1 VIGPVF
7 RTGFLNL
14 VHSRV
19 DLLLTFLVPIAFFT
33 VFTLIFERGVGTTRE
48 LPIVIADE
56 GGSAASRELSR
67 RLGEQAGLRLHW
79 PGGQPAA
86 PVTREAAEHA
96 IRGGFAR
103 AAIVIPPGWPQP
115 EAAGR
120 AAPSTVLPLEILL
133 DTSDPIAGRVIQALL
148 VQEAAAVAR
157 GGPGPDT
164 ESLPL
169 QVVDL
174 LAEDKSN
181 PIVAV
186 HAAGIAVMFLLFGAV
201 GAAGTL
207 IDEEQT
213 GTLER
218 LLTTR
223 ASMTSLLLG
232 KWLFL
237 TCLGVV
243 QVTAMFAFGQAAF
256 DADLTGHLP
265 GFGVMTIVTAM
276 ASSSFALLLAAA
288 CRSRAQL
295 NGVAIVVVLCMSAL
309 GGSMIPRYV
318 MSDELQQI
326 GLLTFNAWALDG
338 YMKVFWLELPLVDL
352 APQAAVLGASA
363 LVLFGAARA
372 LAGRWQTR

>member
-1 VIGPVF
+1 MIGPVF
-7 RTGFLNL
+7 RTGVLNL
-14 VHSRV
+14 LHSRV
-19 DLLLTFLVPIAFFT
+19 DILLTFLVPIAFFT
-33 VFTLIFERGVGTTRE
+33 VFTLIFDRGVGTTRE

-56 GGSAASRELSR
+56 DGSGAGRELGR

-79 PGGQPAA
+79 PGGEPGA

-96 IRGGFAR
+96 IRGGFAK

-120 AAPSTVLPLEILL
+120 AVRPPALPLEILL
-133 DTSDPIAGRVIQALL
+133 DTSDPIAGRIIQALL
-148 VQEAAAVAR
+148 VQQAAAVAL
-157 GGPGPDT
+157 GGPEP
-164 ESLPL
+164 EAEALPVH
-169 QVVDL
+169 VVDL

-181 PIVAV
+181 PVVAV

-218 LLTTR
+218 LLATR
-223 ASMTSLLLG
+223 ATMTGLLLG

-265 GFGVMTIVTAM
+265 GFGVMTVVTAM
-276 ASSSFALLLAAA
+276 AASSFALLLATA

-318 MSDELQQI
+318 MSEELQQI

-338 YMKVFWLELPLVDL
+338 YMKVFWLERPLADL
-352 APQAAVLGASA
+352 APQAAVLAASA

-372 LAGRWQTR
+372 LAGRWQTL

>member
-1 VIGPVF
+1 MIGPVF

-14 VHSRV
+14 VHSRA
-19 DLLLTFLVPIAFFT
+19 DLLLTFLVPVAFFT
-33 VFTLIFERGVGTTRE
+33 VFTLIFDRGVGTTRE
-48 LPIVIADE
+48 LPIVIADQNE
-56 GGSAASRELSR
+56 SGPSRDLVR

-79 PGGQPAA
+79 PGGEADA
-86 PVTREAAEHA
+86 PVSRDAAQQA
-96 IRGGFAR
+96 IRGGFAK
-103 AAIVIPPGWPQP
+103 AAIVIPRGWPQP
-115 EAAGR
+115 EAAGGGAR
-120 AAPSTVLPLEILL
+120 PAVLPLEILL
-133 DTSDPIAGRVIQALL
+133 DTSDPIAGRIIRSLLAQVAAEVAL
-148 VQEAAAVAR
+148 
-157 GGPGPDT
+157 GGPRRDT
-164 ESLPL
+164 DALPL
-169 QVVDL
+169 EVVEF
-174 LAEDKSN
+174 LAEEKRN
-181 PIVAV
+181 PVVAM

-218 LLTTR
+218 LLATR
-223 ASMTSLLLG
+223 AGMTSLLLG

-243 QVTAMFAFGQAAF
+243 QVTVMFAFGQVVF

-265 GFGVMTIVTAM
+265 GFLAITLVTAM
-276 ASSSFALLLAAA
+276 ASSSFALLLAAS
-288 CRSRAQL
+288 CQSRAQL

-318 MSDELQQI
+318 MSEELQRI

-338 YMKVFWLELPLVDL
+338 YMKVFWLELPVADL
-352 APQAAVLGASA
+352 APQAAALGASA

-372 LAGRWQTR
+372 LAGRWQTL